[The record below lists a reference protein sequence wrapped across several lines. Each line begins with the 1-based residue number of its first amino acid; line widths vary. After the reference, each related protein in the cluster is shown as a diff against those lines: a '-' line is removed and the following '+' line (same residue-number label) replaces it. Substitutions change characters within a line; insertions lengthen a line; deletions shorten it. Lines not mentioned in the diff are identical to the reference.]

1 LMPTR
6 TVTAASVS
14 SVVPLPAGSRL
25 VWRLGFR
32 PYRAGGRG
40 HPGRSPAGQGPKSS
54 PPGPTSRALPWRC
67 GG

>member
-1 LMPTR
+1 
-6 TVTAASVS
+6 VS

-54 PPGPTSRALPWRC
+54 PPGPTSRTLPWRC